1 MLTSEF
7 KKKNELQQSIIN
19 KSKRNVQVVLEVIKV
34 K

>member
-7 KKKNELQQSIIN
+7 KKKYELQQSIIN

>member
-1 MLTSEF
+1 MLTSEL
-7 KKKNELQQSIIN
+7 KKKYELQQSIIN